1 MPFIIDD
8 IISAQKELDRFRS
21 IMYTHKGSLDH
32 ERFIFPFLCGSY
44 FAYRKIDVERIVS
57 IAKTISKD
65 PSYLDIGCGYGD
77 FLEKIRQYLPNAEGM
92 EKSAE
97 MFFKLGKYKPDYIK
111 IGDAYNDIEK
121 KYDIIFVGWMEPGVD
136 YRDKIAKKTEVII
149 TTLDQGLSLAAE
161 FEGFGYEK
169 VASWITPSWEDIN
182 TEITNKYYSKIPDET
197 IKVLSELRGAHNLW
211 YVYSKPKYKESIKQ
225 TLAEQDKKEIHVSSR
240 YSHEKVLDEC
250 GFSVGELLSS
260 YPPIELWKISFE
272 V

>member
-1 MPFIIDD
+1 
-8 IISAQKELDRFRS
+8 
-21 IMYTHKGSLDH
+21 
-32 ERFIFPFLCGSY
+32 
-44 FAYRKIDVERIVS
+44 
-57 IAKTISKD
+57 
-65 PSYLDIGCGYGD
+65 
-77 FLEKIRQYLPNAEGM
+77 
-92 EKSAE
+92 
-97 MFFKLGKYKPDYIK
+97 
-111 IGDAYNDIEK
+111 
-121 KYDIIFVGWMEPGVD
+121 MEPGVD
-136 YRDKIAKKTEVII
+136 YRDKIAKNTEVII
-149 TTLDQGLSLAAE
+149 TTFDKGGQCGINGGCE

-169 VASWITPSWEDIN
+169 VASWITPSWIDVN
-182 TEITNKYYSKIPDET
+182 TELMNKYYSKIPDET